1 MNEEREK
8 RAVRTLIV
16 LDPISG
22 ADTTQEDEFKQIIGT
37 YEEDHGLK
45 LDATQARVFDP
56 TEAERA
62 EMIVFDW
69 GGMSLGN
76 DLLEHQI
83 RGLTRWAE
91 NHPSALVII
100 RSMLSWNELQDEIR
114 DEHLPARPN
123 VIQDDG
129 RMRIPAWW
137 GAAGTDGH
145 STPADPPAC

>member
-22 ADTTQEDEFKQIIGT
+22 TDTSQEDEFEQTVRT
-37 YEEDHGLK
+37 YEEEHGLK
-45 LDATQARVFDP
+45 LDATLASVFDP
-56 TEAERA
+56 AEAERA

-69 GGMSLGN
+69 GGMNLGN
-76 DLLEHQI
+76 DLLGHQI

-91 NHPSALVII
+91 DHPSALVII

-114 DEHLPARPN
+114 DEQLPALPN

-137 GAAGTDGH
+137 IAA
-145 STPADPPAC
+145 